1 MASPARA
8 FVSSTTIAKEFLS
21 KAAAENSVSP
31 FLDRLE
37 QVNDV
42 YSHSLC
48 QALHRSWH
56 SLIVSYT
63 VSTGSPSSFEED
75 AVNSLVEGSTS
86 ICQNECESG
95 RLWAEIALDFTWR
108 KLNSNHWKDV
118 ELIWRE
124 AYATAALFKALSL
137 LREGQVKEA
146 LIETDKGILLG
157 APVFDDILKRF
168 ASTLTNELQKLPQT
182 SDKQDRGTLEANNF
196 PLDGDSDLGQT
207 NTCKS
212 EVRKVV
218 FRNYSTY
225 CTSLSHDMN
234 IPTHLHCSTEGS
246 PSVDPATIPL
256 IDMTRRVAVVNCP
269 SLEEFY
275 HNHMMSSTSVVISG
289 AMDHWPACTTRKW
302 RYIHQLVQYTIAIQC
317 MHELGKWLYC

>member
-1 MASPARA
+1 MASPVYAS
-8 FVSSTTIAKEFLS
+8 VPSTTMAKEFLS
-21 KAAAENSVSP
+21 KVAADNSVSL
-31 FLDRLE
+31 FLDQLE

-42 YSHSLC
+42 CSHSLC
-48 QALHRSWH
+48 QALRRSWH

-63 VSTGSPSSFEED
+63 VSLSSPSSFEED
-75 AVNSLVEGSTS
+75 AMNALVEGSTS
-86 ICQNECESG
+86 IYQKECESG

-108 KLNSNHWKDV
+108 KLNSNHWKNV

-137 LREGQVKEA
+137 LREGQVKGA
-146 LIETDKGILLG
+146 LIEIDKGILLG
-157 APVFDDILKRF
+157 APLFDDILKRF
-168 ASTLTNELQKLPQT
+168 ASTLTKEVQEMQQT
-182 SDKQDRGTLEANNF
+182 PDKQAGGTSEANDF
-196 PLDGDSDLGQT
+196 LLKGDSDLGQT

-212 EVRKVV
+212 KVV

-225 CTSLSHDMN
+225 CKSSSHEMI
-234 IPTHLHCSTEGS
+234 IPSVRTHPHSCAEGS
-246 PSVDPATIPL
+246 SSVDPATVPL

-269 SLEEFY
+269 SLEEFH

-302 RYIHQLVQYTIAIQC
+302 R
-317 MHELGKWLYC
+317 